1 MAWRRACS
9 AVVPI
14 FLADFSVGFTE
25 TIQQR
30 GRITIMHMEEDSD
43 KSISR
48 NSIWP
53 ASFQPS
59 HRMPER
65 YLSQHFVQHCIG
77 VFPQAPLGL
86 CCVGPSLP
94 IILYVA
100 APLGGFDGEF
110 GRISNSLNSVDTKF
124 LRPSVAHIG
133 MIYTCFNLA
142 FGQSVGIIA
151 SPSINSRR
159 AVGILQA
166 PRISLAPVSFFWG
179 EARSASKALQE

>member
-1 MAWRRACS
+1 MAQRNT
-9 AVVPI
+9 VP
-14 FLADFSVGFTE
+14 TE
-25 TIQQR
+25 
-30 GRITIMHMEEDSD
+30 
-43 KSISR
+43 

-77 VFPQAPLGL
+77 VFPQEMAQRNTVPTEPVEKLRYNAEQSVDSGTVQAYDVL

-110 GRISNSLNSVDTKF
+110 GRIGNSLNSEFMLGD
-124 LRPSVAHIG
+124 A
-133 MIYTCFNLA
+133 MIPTL
-142 FGQSVGIIA
+142 
-151 SPSINSRR
+151 
-159 AVGILQA
+159 
-166 PRISLAPVSFFWG
+166 
-179 EARSASKALQE
+179 